1 MFQLVVRLSLCSHPV
16 WPCAV
21 LTSDAPTCSDEV
33 AWQQDCKSPKCNCYM
48 FETRIF
54 QSFIKVGVTV
64 TDNWLRLYFHQLY
77 SCLWCGDPIKYPGSV
92 FFPFHNQQSSQFCK
106 KNVNLQH
113 WHRCW
118 REKSKVPFIC
128 KARRLT
134 QSYCV
139 GEGATAQQRRNNLW
153 KGKLPL
159 AHRAI

>member
-1 MFQLVVRLSLCSHPV
+1 MCLWWNIVFQLVVRLSLCSHPV

-106 KNVNLQH
+106 KTSTFSIDTAVEGKSPKCHLFARH
-113 WHRCW
+113 GDWHRVIALE
-118 REKSKVPFIC
+118 RVRTTEKK
-128 KARRLT
+128 
-134 QSYCV
+134 
-139 GEGATAQQRRNNLW
+139 
-153 KGKLPL
+153 
-159 AHRAI
+159 